1 MKIINT
7 LDPSIK
13 PPVSIL
19 VYGMGGVGKTTFV
32 STAPKPILA
41 DCENG
46 AKFFGLRGISLDKV
60 NIESW
65 EDIRT
70 FASIISK
77 NKDYET
83 VAIDPIGKLM
93 DKLITET
100 KKQGSR
106 QYVAGNNLTMAGW
119 GYVKEKMREVL
130 DFFISSGKN
139 VILIAHVEE
148 KTDTDSLI
156 RRPKIATKI
165 AEEVINMVDVTA
177 WMTRVTDPET
187 QEAKRVLLVSETDE
201 RYVAKDRTGQLGNVV
216 EPNFSKIV
224 SAIQGTES
232 FSWSKKEDVKHDTK
246 EVEQEQEQELELD
259 EKITI
264 EEINYDEIDSEL
276 NK

>member
-246 EVEQEQEQELELD
+246 EVEQEQELD